1 MSTGTPFTDKVLTA
15 NAYFG
20 GFPIA
25 DALARGADIVV
36 TGRVVDS
43 ALILG
48 PLIHE
53 FGWKPTDY
61 DLLAAGTAA
70 GHLLECGAQSTG
82 GTFTDWRDLPD
93 WAHARD
99 PVRECHAARTLA
111 IDTPA

>member
-1 MSTGTPFTDKVLTA
+1 MFSGAPFPDTVLSI
-15 NAYFG
+15 NAYLG

-25 DALARGADIVV
+25 AALAEGADIVV

-53 FGWKPTDY
+53 FGWTPTDY

-70 GHLLECGAQSTG
+70 AI
-82 GTFTDWRDLPD
+82 FWN
-93 WAHARD
+93 
-99 PVRECHAARTLA
+99 AARNRPAAPSPIGATCPIGPMPA
-111 IDTPA
+111 IRSANAMPMAPSS